1 MLKISRLTGGNR
13 DDIINY
19 NVASVFQH
27 ILKGRMT
34 VNQSTAKIL
43 NDNRAALGVTASA
56 ARMSTQ
62 QGTAL
67 EIFKKSGNVEKDLN
81 LVSKVLSSGH
91 KSVIEHQT
99 LSVAFNDVSVMV
111 EQFVI
116 EFRLASFTVKS
127 RRYVDF
133 SGAGYVVPC
142 ELNETQ
148 RNAYCT
154 RMDELFRDYE
164 TLLERGIPKEDARF
178 LFPYSLRS
186 NFFMTINAR
195 ELIYMICSMVSGRGA
210 GYEELHNLG
219 EQLKAQFDALYPGVI
234 DAEQARFNAPKRDVR
249 TLEISRGGEVSGHA
263 SLISSPENPELLLE
277 TAMAFSGRFTPQDGR
292 FMTADNIRC
301 LRNDSRPRELE
312 TLNYTFRVSNVSL
325 ACVTHFTRHRMQSPM
340 IPDVVRAL
348 CNGNY
353 IIPASVKADPMALE
367 LYCKA
372 FEKQTTAA
380 QDALESG
387 VSGEVLAYYA
397 MSGHVVDIM
406 MTLNAREMLLFAKLR
421 TCTRAQWEI
430 RGVAREMILRLNEV
444 SPEIFGGYG
453 PSCAVTGRCPE
464 GKMTCGRPVKIENG
478 VWTVRGE
485 GESCDV

>member
-1 MLKISRLTGGNR
+1 MKSTL
-13 DDIINY
+13 
-19 NVASVFQH
+19 
-27 ILKGRMT
+27 
-34 VNQSTAKIL
+34 NQSIAKIL
-43 NDNRAALGVTASA
+43 NENRAAVGVTASA

-67 EIFKKSGNVEKDLN
+67 EIFEKSGNLEKDMN
-81 LVSKVLSSGH
+81 LVRKVLSSGH

-133 SGAGYVVPC
+133 SGAGYVIP
-142 ELNETQ
+142 EDMNEQQ
-148 RNAYCT
+148 RTAYCE

-195 ELIYMICSMVSGRGA
+195 ELIHMICSMTVGRGA
-210 GYEELHNLG
+210 RFAEIRSLG
-219 EQLKAQFDALYPGVI
+219 EQLKEQFEVLYPGVI
-234 DAEQARFNAPKRDVR
+234 AAEEVHFKAPRMDGRKIDI
-249 TLEISRGGEVSGHA
+249 LKGEEVAGHA
-263 SLISSPENPELLLE
+263 SLISTPENAELLLE
-277 TAMAFSGRFTPQDGR
+277 TAMAFSGRFEAVEGR
-292 FMTADNIRC
+292 YLCADNMKA
-301 LRNDSRPRELE
+301 LLNDSRARELE
-312 TLNYTFRVSNVSL
+312 TLNYTFRITDVSL

-340 IPDVVRAL
+340 IPDVIRAL
-348 CNGNY
+348 CDGDY
-353 IIPASVKADPMALE
+353 IVPESVKADAEALRI
-367 LYCKA
+367 YRNA
-372 FEKQTTAA
+372 FAKQAEAA
-380 QDALESG
+380 SVAMQNGLSAEN
-387 VSGEVLAYYA
+387 LAYYA
-397 MSGHVVDIM
+397 MSGHVVDLL
-406 MTLNAREMLLFAKLR
+406 MTMNARELLLLAKLR

-430 RGVAREMILRLNEV
+430 RGVVREMLLKLNEV

-464 GKMTCGRPVKIENG
+464 GKMSCGHPVKIENG
-478 VWTVRGE
+478 IWTVKGE
-485 GESCDV
+485 